1 MQPYSGEFKEAVL
14 ECVLSG
20 KTVLFPKSLPKDI
33 LSALVSESFFKA

>member
-1 MQPYSGEFKEAVL
+1 MQPHSGEFKEVVL

-33 LSALVSESFFKA
+33 LSALVSESFYKV